1 LRKNGTRLQWS
12 NNILK
17 LENPMCSGW
26 TLFDKNNSEIGTSDD
41 ITAVLP
47 YSVKNWKIKNDD
59 SLESQFE
66 NNLFINIS

>member
-1 LRKNGTRLQWS
+1 
-12 NNILK
+12 
-17 LENPMCSGW
+17 MCSGW

-47 YSVKNWKIKNDD
+47 NSVKNWKIKNDD